1 MSLPS
6 SVNYAEQLPSL
17 PPSSQVINVA
27 VNPTNASSF
36 TAGSQ
41 IQLDLINRGFLVPDS
56 MYISY
61 DYSVTQGVGLNA
73 EMKGC
78 PAYTSFS
85 RQDVQ
90 VGSQTIDT
98 ISSYNVLM
106 AMLTNLNYSVGQKM
120 GLPSLGYGPS
130 TPATPTL
137 ESQDGRIFNV
147 ATTETGSF
155 SAPLMS
161 ILSNSEKLIPLFA
174 IGATR
179 ISLTLD
185 SIANIFTTA
194 EVPTAWTLS
203 NVELRYKVVDLGS
216 EVEDMVRGM
225 GSRLF
230 IKSQSFG
237 VSSQTLA
244 TGANGAQ
251 ELTFNQRYASCKSIF
266 AINGTSTAD
275 GNTFFDS
282 VNLAANS
289 EYSFNIAGVSY
300 PQKPISTSRSR
311 NQAFMELKSATG
323 SIFDKNNNVA
333 ITALEYA
340 YDGTDSA
347 TTYAIPGKFY
357 IGTSLEKLN
366 SDSLLTGISTQS
378 SNIGYRVNLGG
389 ATASTVTIT
398 LVVNHDSI
406 LEIDVMNKDL
416 MVRN

>member
-1 MSLPS
+1 MSLPQA
-6 SVNYAEQLPSL
+6 VNYAEQLPSL
-17 PPSSQVINVA
+17 PSQSQVINVA

-41 IQLDLINRGFLVPDS
+41 IQLDLINRGFLIPDS
-56 MYISY
+56 MYLSY
-61 DYSVTQGVGLNA
+61 DYTLTQGSALGA
-73 EMKGC
+73 QMKGC
-78 PAYTSFS
+78 PAYTAFS

-106 AMLTNLNYSVGQKM
+106 AMITNLNYSVAQKM

-137 ESQDGRIFNV
+137 ESMDGRVFDT

-155 SAPLMS
+155 SMPLMS
-161 ILSNSEKLIPLFA
+161 ILSNAEKLIPLFA
-174 IGATR
+174 VGAVR
-179 ISLTLD
+179 VSLTLD
-185 SIANIFTTA
+185 SIANIFTTVL
-194 EVPTAWTLS
+194 VPSVFTIT
-203 NVELRYKVVDLGS
+203 NVELRYKVVDLGND
-216 EVEDMVRGM
+216 VEDMVRGM

-237 VSSQTLA
+237 VASQTLA
-244 TGANGAQ
+244 SGANGAQ

-266 AINGTSTAD
+266 AINGTSTAN

-282 VNLAANS
+282 CNLAANS
-289 EYSFNIAGVSY
+289 EYSFNIAGISY
-300 PQKPISTSRSR
+300 PQKPVSTSRSR

-340 YDGTDSA
+340 YDGTTSS
-347 TTYAIPGKFY
+347 TTYAVPAKFY
-357 IGTSLEKLN
+357 VGTSLEKLN

-378 SNIGYRVNLGG
+378 SNIGYRVTLGG
-389 ATASTVTIT
+389 ATSSTVTVT

-416 MVRN
+416 IVRN